1 MPVSRGY
8 GGYTPSYSPSYFSLY
23 SPSALGSS
31 YSYKTGRNTDAPNS
45 RAASSQISGAV
56 TGRSSATGTGTTGTG
71 TGYSTGTSGYS
82 TATGSRAG
90 TPSRGSSFEPTS
102 VSNPST
108 TASILAEADRRRELR
123 NYVFNPVGKVNLKP
137 NFCC

>member
-1 MPVSRGY
+1 MKLNWTFKFHVDFGLRFGHK
-8 GGYTPSYSPSYFSLY
+8 TPNQNVNKMIFYCF
-23 SPSALGSS
+23 
-31 YSYKTGRNTDAPNS
+31 R
-45 RAASSQISGAV
+45 SGAV
-56 TGRSSATGTGTTGTG
+56 TGRSSATGTGTTGS
-71 TGYSTGTSGYS
+71 GYSAATSGYS

-102 VSNPST
+102 INNPST

-137 NFCC
+137 KFCC